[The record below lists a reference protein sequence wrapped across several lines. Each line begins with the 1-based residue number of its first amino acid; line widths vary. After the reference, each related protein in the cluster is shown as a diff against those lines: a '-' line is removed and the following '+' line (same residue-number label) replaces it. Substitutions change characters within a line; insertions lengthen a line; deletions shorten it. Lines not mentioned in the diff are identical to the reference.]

1 MNDSANK
8 SAVRTAGGQDQ
19 AEGKE
24 KKFQIPPQLYRLIVM
39 VVLIAA
45 AAIFV
50 PRFASYP
57 NILNLIRQVFLL
69 AMIGYGMSLSMLIGG
84 LDLSIGSVA
93 ALSTVFAGSL
103 ISQGHVVPGILTGL
117 VIGMAAGLLN
127 GLMIGVVKLPDFIMT
142 FSMMYIARGLAL
154 TYTQGQ
160 SFFNYPKTFTWM
172 GKSFIGPIPVTAII
186 SFVILL
192 VLYFM
197 LYRTTFGRTLYAVGT
212 NKQAAHYTGLHV
224 SRKVI
229 QVYALSGL
237 IAAAAGLVY
246 IARLNSA
253 DADLGQLWPLEAIA
267 VCVIG
272 GVTFVGGEGNIL
284 GLLIGAVVVAIISN
298 CINLLGI
305 PPRFQDFFTGFVII
319 LAVAVDHY
327 TKKRE

>member
-1 MNDSANK
+1 MNDSASN
-8 SAVRTAGGQDQ
+8 SAFTQERIQGR
-19 AEGKE
+19 GKRL
-24 KKFQIPPQLYRLIVM
+24 QIPRQLYRLIVM
-39 VVLIAA
+39 VVLAA
-45 AAIFV
+45 AAAVLV
-50 PRFASYP
+50 PRFATYS
-57 NILNLIRQVFLL
+57 NMLNLIRQVFLL
-69 AMIGYGMSLSMLIGG
+69 ALIGYGMALSMLIGG

-103 ISQGHVVPGILTGL
+103 VSQGHVIPGILTAVGIGVGVGL
-117 VIGMAAGLLN
+117 FN
-127 GLMIGVVKLPDFIMT
+127 GFMIGLVKLPDFIMT

-160 SFFNYPKTFTWM
+160 SFFNYPDSFTWM
-172 GKSFIGPIPVTAII
+172 GKGFIGPIPVTAII
-186 SFVILL
+186 SLLVLL
-192 VLYFM
+192 VLYFL

-224 SRKVI
+224 SRKVV
-229 QVYALSGL
+229 QVYGLSGL
-237 IAAAAGLVY
+237 IAAVAGLVY

-272 GVTFVGGEGNIL
+272 GVTFVGGEGNIA
-284 GLLIGAVVVAIISN
+284 GLLVGAVVLAIISN
-298 CINLLGI
+298 CINLLGV

>member
-1 MNDSANK
+1 MNDSEFN
-8 SAVRTAGGQDQ
+8 TAG
-19 AEGKE
+19 AKERIEVKE
-24 KKFQIPPQLYRLIVM
+24 KKIQIPPQIYRLIVM
-39 VVLIAA
+39 VVLVAA

-50 PRFASYP
+50 PRFASYS
-57 NILNLIRQVFLL
+57 NILNLVRQIFLL
-69 AMIGYGMSLSMLIGG
+69 AMLGYGMALSMLIGG

-103 ISQGHVVPGILTGL
+103 ISQGHVIPGVLTGL
-117 VIGMAAGLLN
+117 VIGVGIGLLN
-127 GLMIGVVKLPDFIMT
+127 GVMIGLVKLPDFIMT
-142 FSMMYIARGLAL
+142 FSMMYIARGFAL

-160 SFFNYPKTFTWM
+160 SFFNYPKSFTWI
-172 GKSFIGPIPVTAII
+172 GKSFIGPVPVTAII
-186 SFVILL
+186 SLVILL
-192 VLYFM
+192 ILYFL
-197 LYRTTFGRTLYAVGT
+197 LYRTTFGRALYAVGSS
-212 NKQAAHYTGLHV
+212 KQAARYTGLSV

-237 IAAAAGLVY
+237 IAAIAGLVY

-272 GVTFVGGEGNIL
+272 GVTFVGGEGNIA
-284 GLLIGAVVVAIISN
+284 GLLVGAVVVAIISN

-327 TKKRE
+327 TKKR